1 MSEEKSLSIPKPR
14 ILYALRLFYLFY
26 LPSAA
31 IGLVA
36 SVILCLPLYKDVF
49 EIPDPTPPIGSN
61 DVESHLIPLNAT
73 AALLLTHHILY
84 SIQIFIGLLACNTD
98 KIVHW
103 IIYASFSSL
112 NGIILF
118 TLTMTGL
125 VVFALPV
132 LFSIIDVGTTCY
144 ICFFLDSWKRDSNIY
159 DESNKSRRKS
169 SSRRRSSK
177 ISNDDSYISVLAV
190 EGKTLPKINEITPH

>member
-1 MSEEKSLSIPKPR
+1 MCTKKCQLSLPKPR
-14 ILYALRLFYLFY
+14 ILYTLRLFYLFY

-36 SVILCLPLYKDVF
+36 SIILCLPLYKDVF
-49 EIPDPTPPIGSN
+49 KIPDPTPPIGSN
-61 DVESHLIPLNAT
+61 DVESRLIPVDAT
-73 AALLLTHHILY
+73 AALLLTHHVLL
-84 SIQIFIGLLACNTD
+84 SIQILIGFLACYTD

-159 DESNKSRRKS
+159 DESIKSKRRT
-169 SSRRRSSK
+169 RRRSTKTSA
-177 ISNDDSYISVLAV
+177 DESYISVLTV
-190 EGKTLPKINEITPH
+190 DGKTLPKINEITPH